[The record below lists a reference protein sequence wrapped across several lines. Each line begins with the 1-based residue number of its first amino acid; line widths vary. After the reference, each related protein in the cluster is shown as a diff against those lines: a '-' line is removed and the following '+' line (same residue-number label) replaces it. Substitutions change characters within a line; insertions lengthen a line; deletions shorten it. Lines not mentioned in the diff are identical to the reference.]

1 MKWKEKLARIKSS
14 KIDSFMSRL
23 TKLTVLILVTL
34 FSHSSFAEGSPE
46 VGEKRI
52 LFDEFQ
58 FVQSENSISADYKS
72 WLSQALP
79 YNIAFRL
86 EEKGYEILRTK
97 DFDSEVGNKELWSET
112 KAVEISGARHRVFGN
127 FRITEFN
134 AIEVKVTV
142 AHYDSNG
149 INLKGDLV
157 IEEYLWDLEELSN
170 AYSGLANKVH
180 RNILKFNGFE
190 KFNTGIFCFTEIS
203 AGKQELNSHV
213 GQSIAS
219 GIYYEIQELN
229 LDAIQLIDGDATLE
243 TCSKEHREFGIEAFE
258 IKIII
263 DGTVKFL
270 DDDGTVELR
279 TNITLLDDGKHVF
292 HLPVIVGSMSK
303 YYLLED
309 KVVLQL
315 NRVLSALIKEN
326 GELDKV
332 FFRIVN
338 SDDPKVLLKKAK
350 EYYINDDIIR
360 SEVLYERAIELDTGN
375 SMAYALLGKL
385 KLEKYNADQAFEL
398 SNKAIELDATNG
410 EAYQTLIR
418 IAFQNENL
426 DLALDL
432 LDKWEQNE
440 PEGRI
445 INNFKGNLYLFKKEY
460 DQSIHYLNQQIEFSD
475 TLIAE
480 SQLMLSV
487 CYFNKMNSSTDS
499 LEAQKFEITS
509 QEFIKKSVK
518 SGGVHVEKGS
528 LRAYYMGRELANND
542 QYRTALKFFTLSNDI
557 FPNKRSNLFSID
569 ILVKIE
575 QLKGIDELIED
586 GMKAG
591 VLDSSIY
598 LNTARQIRNYKSSDG
613 SFSHRALH
621 KALDYTKVHL
631 KYDENSADAYQLRGS
646 IYFRLKEFPKARD
659 SYNKSYKLDSLSENS
674 VWCLLD
680 LAETNIILDAPLN
693 SLNNLRNLI
702 QEDLQ
707 KMEEAEETVKLLTNY
722 LEIIAMSASGEAPE
736 KLIEDLNSRLSK
748 GYING
753 WNFDTM
759 EHWIINQESNKH
771 IRKRKDQLLLLTASM
786 KERTL

>member
-1 MKWKEKLARIKSS
+1 
-14 KIDSFMSRL
+14 MSRL